1 MQAQSSK
8 RPEGDVSS
16 SQRRFFNCNRPG
28 HLAWECRSR
37 RTESSGRGTKQ
48 RPRQVDTR
56 QVYITEGEVFPAHSE
71 RTQSPATTPGLLSY
85 LLSTD
90 SEDSEDGVRQIRIS
104 DQGSRQQHA
113 DILIEGVPARGII
126 DSGAEITIIGGEL
139 LRRIAARCETQ
150 EEPAEATGRWRKL
163 SRPWHGPYRVTDKT
177 DPDITCVKVYHPQ
190 EGPFC
195 YHTDKAYYII
205 SHPGLGFKY
214 IQVGG

>member
-37 RTESSGRGTKQ
+37 RTESNGRGTKQ

-56 QVYITEGEVFPAHSE
+56 QVYTTEGEVFPAHSE

-85 LLSTD
+85 QLSTD

-113 DILIEGVPARGII
+113 DILIAGVPARGII

-139 LRRIAARCETQ
+139 LRRIAAVARLKKSQLKQPDDGESYPDRGMGRIGSQIRLIQTSLVSKCTARWHRV
-150 EEPAEATGRWRKL
+150 PTG
-163 SRPWHGPYRVTDKT
+163 VTRIGT
-177 DPDITCVKVYHPQ
+177 PRTR
-190 EGPFC
+190 
-195 YHTDKAYYII
+195 
-205 SHPGLGFKY
+205 
-214 IQVGG
+214 